1 MTQRDRQ
8 KLSRFACR
16 EHFESMLE
24 DMRYVI
30 ALLAI
35 VGVTVSAL
43 ALQVHYSTG
52 VQPCSIN
59 ATWDCGIV
67 NHSRY
72 AEIAGVPVAA
82 VGIAGYLAIAILSL
96 MRFSRLTLAA
106 TLAGFLFALYLTH
119 VEKDILQTYCLYCV
133 ISQITIGIILF
144 ASLFVVI
151 RQRRLKPA

>member
-1 MTQRDRQ
+1 MR
-8 KLSRFACR
+8 LPGA
-16 EHFESMLE
+16 FEFMLK

-30 ALLAI
+30 SLLAL
-35 VGVTVSAL
+35 VGVIVSAL

-72 AEIAGVPVAA
+72 AEVAGIPVAA
-82 VGIAGYLAIAILSL
+82 LGIVGYAAIAFLSL
-96 MRFSRLTLAA
+96 MGFSRLTAA
-106 TLAGFLFALYLTH
+106 AALGGFLFALYLTH

-133 ISQITIGIILF
+133 ISQITIAIILL
-144 ASLFVVI
+144 AAVFVTI
-151 RQRRLKPA
+151 RQGDWKHA